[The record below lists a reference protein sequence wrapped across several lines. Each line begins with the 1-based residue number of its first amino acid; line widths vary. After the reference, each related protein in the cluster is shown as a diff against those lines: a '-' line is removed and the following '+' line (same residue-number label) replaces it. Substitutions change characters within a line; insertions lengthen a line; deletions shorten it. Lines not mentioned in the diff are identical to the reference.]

1 MINLSNKM
9 AEKLAQNQ
17 TALKEVNKLA
27 SLKNLDNS
35 KENLLKNEEVKSVEE
50 IALKLLDKLAKGDLS
65 KVEVARIIQK
75 NNSLEPKEN
84 LSQEL
89 KKLVQML
96 EKIPE
101 FKEIA
106 KSLKAFL
113 KPVVELANPEK
124 TLPLQIKNS
133 GILLEANLKSEIVQN
148 PLPKTLNLLLD
159 ELKLH
164 LDNSKQLNLPTSKE
178 LKLLVENI
186 KSQPI
191 LLKNNTEKIIQ
202 NLLKNIQTIKPNL
215 DKSLNLQLSK
225 SLKSLENL
233 EKFIQH
239 IALKSTK
246 KTNTKEILAKDFQ
259 KISNAIDKVFDK
271 LSKNLDQRISNL
283 KQSPENIKIKENLNE
298 IKSLLKEII
307 SQKNEAKPDIKTIQ
321 KEITNQDLK
330 QNIKQQN
337 TKQNT
342 KQDTNIQAEKEILNL
357 NKLEKN
363 TIKTDL
369 IKDTTRE
376 ITKDLTKEA
385 IKEAIKEDNK
395 NPPNKEQIQKTQTDK
410 DLKTINQN
418 PEIKQSPK
426 EQILNPKN
434 EIKANLNEPSNTPKQ
449 ENIIK
454 EQEKIISAKEIVK
467 ERLMS
472 DKELKAEQFLRTQ
485 NKTAIPQTKETEQQT
500 KEAVSNQIKSTAI
513 PAKNVLEGVKITTQN
528 FTKNYTQNT
537 MQNLSQQITQNTA
550 ESTIETIK
558 QETLMSLEDKIKIVT
573 KKLESTMQ
581 IIDKKFMLLNETNEQ
596 AKHLL
601 KNFEHFAKD
610 LPTKTLTKLN
620 DLPANLQNDVKNILL
635 QLEQAAQNSKSPNSQ
650 NISNLTNRLI
660 SQIEMHQF
668 ISYVGDIA
676 HCYVPYLWDGMKG
689 GHMSFKRGEQEKFY
703 CKIDLNFQKYGQI
716 LIMLGLHK
724 SKFLDISISMQSDE
738 LRGKIQE
745 DLQSLKVALNSVGL
759 IVKHLSIS
767 KLDKQEEKKINY
779 QIYSD
784 LDLGMNLRA

>member
-337 TKQNT
+337 TKQ
-342 KQDTNIQAEKEILNL
+342 DTNIQAEKEILNL

-418 PEIKQSPK
+418 PEIKQSLK

-550 ESTIETIK
+550 ENTIETIK

>member
-330 QNIKQQN
+330 QNIKQQD
-337 TKQNT
+337 T
-342 KQDTNIQAEKEILNL
+342 KQDTNIQAEKESLNL

>member
-35 KENLLKNEEVKSVEE
+35 KESLLKNEEVKSVEE

-113 KPVVELANPEK
+113 KPVIDLANPEK

-133 GILLEANLKSEIVQN
+133 GILLEANLKNEIVQN

-191 LLKNNTEKIIQ
+191 LLKNDTEKIIQ

-225 SLKSLENL
+225 SLKNLENL

-239 IALKSTK
+239 ITLKSTK
-246 KTNTKEILAKDFQ
+246 KTNAKEIPAKDFQ

-271 LSKNLDQRISNL
+271 LSKNLDVRINNL
-283 KQSPENIKIKENLNE
+283 KQSPENAKIKENLNE
-298 IKSLLKEII
+298 IKNLLKEII

-321 KEITNQDLK
+321 KETINQEPK
-330 QNIKQQN
+330 QNIKQ
-337 TKQNT
+337 
-342 KQDTNIQAEKEILNL
+342 DANIQAEKEISNL

-363 TIKTDL
+363 TIKTDQA
-369 IKDTTRE
+369 KDTPKD
-376 ITKDLTKEA
+376 IAKDLT
-385 IKEAIKEDNK
+385 KEAIKEDNK
-395 NPPNKEQIQKTQTDK
+395 NPPNKEQAHKTQIDK
-410 DLKTINQN
+410 NPNNINQN
-418 PEIKQSPK
+418 TQIKQSPK

-434 EIKANLNEPSNTPKQ
+434 DIKANLNEPSDVPKQ

-467 ERLMS
+467 EKLMS
-472 DKELKAEQFLRTQ
+472 DKELKAEQFLKTQ
-485 NKTAIPQTKETEQQT
+485 NKTAIPQAKETEQQT
-500 KEAVSNQIKSTAI
+500 KEAVSKQIKSTAI
-513 PAKNVLEGVKITTQN
+513 PAKNILESVQVSSQN
-528 FTKNYTQNT
+528 FTKNYTQNA

-550 ESTIETIK
+550 ENTIETIK

-610 LPTKTLTKLN
+610 LPAKTLAKLN
-620 DLPANLQNDVKNILL
+620 DLPANLQNDVKNTLL

-689 GHMSFKRGEQEKFY
+689 GHMSFKRGEKEKFY

-724 SKFLDISISMQSDE
+724 GKFLDISISMQSDE

-767 KLDKQEEKKINY
+767 KLDNQEEKKINY
-779 QIYSD
+779 KIYSD